1 MCLVHHIFV
10 FFYHIILNLCFIHR
24 QSYTLSSFIFMY
36 YVLKPVGEALL
47 LKKQNWDVHNF
58 DKNQAEMLDG
68 SILRTKWMTRLSFDQ
83 NNSFSLLSSRD
94 KMKNRVRPCMV
105 AYIYI
110 YHWRKIYS
118 IYFQLTKSP
127 LKLKEHS
134 FVDF

>member
-1 MCLVHHIFV
+1 MKNILHWCTMKTERNLRLLPLSPNIFFSLSLSPKINV
-10 FFYHIILNLCFIHR
+10 SSPPHFCVFYHIILNLCFIHR

-83 NNSFSLLSSRD
+83 KNSFS
-94 KMKNRVRPCMV
+94 
-105 AYIYI
+105 
-110 YHWRKIYS
+110 W
-118 IYFQLTKSP
+118 
-127 LKLKEHS
+127 
-134 FVDF
+134 FVIQR